1 MSFIDFLCGECPE
14 NYFDKYLK
22 ICKNL
27 EKLPRE
33 LRNCN
38 CCERHKQDFPKLTYP
53 LTKYN
58 KNKERVDN
66 ECKTKCKCK
75 CKCPCR
81 HIARHL
87 CREWDTLNNVEDIPS
102 TEEESEDYE
111 PSDDSAGSLDKFIVP
126 DDGLKRKERKELD
139 KELRKLRKR

>member
-27 EKLPRE
+27 EKLPKE

-38 CCERHKQDFPKLTYP
+38 CCERHKRDFPKLTYP

-58 KNKERVDN
+58 KNKERIEN
-66 ECKTKCKCK
+66 E

-87 CREWDTLNNVEDIPS
+87 CREWDTLNDVEDIEES
-102 TEEESEDYE
+102 GEDEEESGEDE
-111 PSDDSAGSLDKFIVP
+111 EESDEDESLDEFIVP

-139 KELRKLRKR
+139 KVLCKLRKR